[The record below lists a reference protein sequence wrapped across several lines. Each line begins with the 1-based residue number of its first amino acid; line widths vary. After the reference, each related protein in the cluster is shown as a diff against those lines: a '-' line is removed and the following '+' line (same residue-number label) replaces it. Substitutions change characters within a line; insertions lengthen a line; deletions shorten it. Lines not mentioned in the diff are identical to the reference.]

1 MCIIKQN
8 TEPCTHASCIAFYR
22 ASNLSMKMSASAE
35 QCLMQQLQQSYATEV
50 CRHYVNL
57 LETLFQTPQVPPV
70 TQMAAQ
76 LPKPM
81 ASKPLFTVPSYP
93 LSQLYLSI
101 ESEIPEPA
109 YKERGFSLA
118 LTLRD
123 AQGNAVTPPSQLY
136 FKLSVCTQEDN
147 FVELSHN
154 ISGKR
159 ILRGTVEE
167 RVNRDGTLVFPN
179 VVITEVSS
187 RHIGGSFSLV
197 VTPSMGAPVRTL
209 VIPKVTV
216 KARRAEKSK

>member
-1 MCIIKQN
+1 
-8 TEPCTHASCIAFYR
+8 
-22 ASNLSMKMSASAE
+22 
-35 QCLMQQLQQSYATEV
+35 
-50 CRHYVNL
+50 
-57 LETLFQTPQVPPV
+57 
-70 TQMAAQ
+70 
-76 LPKPM
+76 M
-81 ASKPLFTVPSYP
+81 ASKPLLTVPSYP
-93 LSQLYLSI
+93 MSQLYLSI

-123 AQGNAVTPPSQLY
+123 AQGNIVTPPSQLY
-136 FKLSVCTQEDN
+136 FKLSVCTQEND

-179 VVITEVSS
+179 IVITEVSS

-216 KARRAEKSK
+216 KARRAEKTK